1 MSYYTSYVMDH
12 VIGLDMVKEVNN
24 YMSHPF
30 TESRNI
36 RADEMYSAIQNIKQE
51 YLDDLNE
58 ISNKISR
65 AACYSIEDSHE
76 IAEQLGDLYFEMNS
90 FVEYDEDGNEK
101 FDKYKLM
108 RFKPRVNKEELYSQI
123 EKREHQQLLKYMRN
137 ITGLTTTDA

>member
-1 MSYYTSYVMDH
+1 M
-12 VIGLDMVKEVNN
+12 
-24 YMSHPF
+24 
-30 TESRNI
+30 
-36 RADEMYSAIQNIKQE
+36 
-51 YLDDLNE
+51 DDLNE
-58 ISNKISR
+58 IANKLSR

-76 IAEQLGDLYFEMNS
+76 IAEQIGDLYFEMNS

-137 ITGLTTTDA
+137 ITGLTTTDV